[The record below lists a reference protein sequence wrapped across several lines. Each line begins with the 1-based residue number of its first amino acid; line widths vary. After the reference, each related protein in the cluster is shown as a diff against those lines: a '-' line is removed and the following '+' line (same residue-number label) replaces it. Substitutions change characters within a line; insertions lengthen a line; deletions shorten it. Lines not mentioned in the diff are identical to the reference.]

1 MEVNKEIDRLVGE
14 FLNRRYMLDMG
25 RNKLAK
31 YLKVSPE
38 EVVIAKKLAKKTI
51 GYGYINPVKNEKL
64 PKILIF
70 DLESSP
76 MISFHF
82 GHWKQNIGL
91 DQVIQN
97 PILLT
102 WSAKWLFSSE
112 ILSDKITPEEVLN
125 VNDKRITTSLWNL
138 INKADI
144 VVAHYGQKFDE
155 PLMNARFLINGL
167 PPVSPYVS
175 IDTKAVAS
183 KQFKFPSNKLDALAI
198 YFGFDRKL
206 STDFM
211 LWRRC
216 MEGNEDAIEEML
228 TYNKQDVFLLE
239 EVYLK
244 LRPYIHAHPN
254 VGLYLESE
262 TPVCSNCGCDHL
274 SYESNYYTQTGRY
287 DVYRC
292 KCGALSRVRQSSV
305 PKPVRKNLL
314 ISTGK

>member
-1 MEVNKEIDRLVGE
+1 MEANSVVERIVED
-14 FLNRRYMLDMG
+14 FLKRRYMLDMG
-25 RNKLAK
+25 KGKLAK
-31 YLKVSPE
+31 YLKCSEE
-38 EVVIAKKLAKKTI
+38 EVVAAKKIAKRI
-51 GYGYINPVKNEKL
+51 IQYGYVNQVKKSKL

-76 MISFHF
+76 MISYHF

-91 DQVIQN
+91 DQVIHN

-102 WSAKWLFSSE
+102 WSAKWLFSPE
-112 ILSDKITPEEVLN
+112 IHSDSITPEEVLN
-125 VNDKRITTSLWNL
+125 FDDKRITTTLWL
-138 INKADI
+138 MINEADI

-175 IDTKAVAS
+175 IDTKAIAS
-183 KQFKFPSNKLDALAI
+183 RQFKFPSNKLDALAI
-198 YFGFDRKL
+198 YFGFERKL

-216 MEGNEDAIEEML
+216 MEGDLGAIQEML
-228 TYNKQDVFLLE
+228 TYNKQDVYLLE

-254 VGLYLESE
+254 LGLYLESE
-262 TPVCSNCGCDHL
+262 MSVCANCGSSEL
-274 SYESNYYTQTGRY
+274 SHESEYYTQTGKY

-292 KCGALSRVRQSSV
+292 QCGALNRVRSSSV
-305 PKPVRKNLL
+305 KKDVRRNLL
-314 ISTGK
+314 VSTGR